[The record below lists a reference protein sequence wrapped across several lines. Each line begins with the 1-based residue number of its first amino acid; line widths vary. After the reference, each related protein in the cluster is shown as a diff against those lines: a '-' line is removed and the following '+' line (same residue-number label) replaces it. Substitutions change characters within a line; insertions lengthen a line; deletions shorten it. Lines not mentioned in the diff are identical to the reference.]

1 MDPTDDT
8 VTDIVLPDKD
18 IDDTEDN
25 MSIKSEDDEDDDL
38 GRYILSDNRTIFY
51 C

>member
-25 MSIKSEDDEDDDL
+25 MSIKSEDDDDDL
-38 GRYILSDNRTIFY
+38 GRYYILSDNSTIYF
-51 C
+51 